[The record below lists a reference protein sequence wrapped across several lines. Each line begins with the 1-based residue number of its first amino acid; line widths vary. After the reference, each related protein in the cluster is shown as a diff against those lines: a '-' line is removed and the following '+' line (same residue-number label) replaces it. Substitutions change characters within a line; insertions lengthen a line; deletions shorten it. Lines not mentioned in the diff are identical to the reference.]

1 MARNGHQPLKAGQ
14 VKVLG
19 DWHAALAKVIS
30 ELGAPGFEMALVDA
44 LRQVM
49 HFDYSVMWAYHA
61 DKKPFDL
68 FDTFD
73 GEKKDVLVTQYLE
86 GPYLLDPF
94 YQACQREIEPGLYRI
109 NSLLSVQLGHSEYFK
124 TYYKNARLTD
134 EACFILYPCPKVGV
148 VISLMRGSTS
158 SAFSAS
164 DTRILDNVE
173 PVIQQL
179 GKQHWQHIGDQFSD
193 VKDNEFR
200 IGDIDHVFETFLKET
215 LPPRERQVVSLV
227 LKGYSSIAIA
237 GELGLA
243 VSTIKTYRRNIYAK
257 LGISSQSELFS
268 LFLKAISGRTGG

>member
-1 MARNGHQPLKAGQ
+1 MKQKRPQPLKASQ
-14 VKVLG
+14 IKVMG
-19 DWHAALAKVIS
+19 NWHVTLAEAIS
-30 ELGAPGFEMALVDA
+30 ELGNPGFEMALVRA
-44 LRQVM
+44 LRQVIE
-49 HFDYSVMWAYHA
+49 FDYSVMWAYHA
-61 DKKPFDL
+61 EKKPFDL

-148 VISLMRGSTS
+148 VVSLMRDSSS
-158 SAFSAS
+158 SAFTAS
-164 DTRILDNVE
+164 ETRILDNVE
-173 PVIQQL
+173 PIIQQL
-179 GKQHWQHIGDQFSD
+179 GNQHWRHIGDQFSG
-193 VKDNEFR
+193 VKDKKLGL
-200 IGDIDHVFETFLKET
+200 GDIDRVFETFLQEA
-215 LPPRERQVVSLV
+215 LSPRERQVVSLV

-237 GELGLA
+237 SELALA
-243 VSTIKTYRRNIYAK
+243 VSTVKTYRRNIYAK

-268 LFLKAISGRTGG
+268 LFLKAISHQPDE